1 MARGTCT
8 YRTGPRAFAAVG
20 LSVLGSRDARR
31 LDGGCSWAP
40 LGSRQEVPGEL
51 SAWYPGEHHD
61 LKYETV
67 VLHCNLF
74 WEPKQRAGGGRLAVT
89 IDGRTRV
96 VLREPRGAPLNPAAP
111 FAHNVTFCSPPIY
124 GSVRPEAIHEWV
136 EFHFHQGVDHMVMYD
151 AGGVDRT
158 VAALLALYVKLGEC
172 HRPGPQAGDGAM
184 SMLDLGST
192 CKRRCCASHE
202 RHWPGAGRMEIVDM
216 RHTAKYETWLYSQVM
231 LMNDCAYRTRFTTKW
246 AIYLDFDEYWQSD
259 HPTRKTIPDFL
270 TEYEGKAYVT
280 FGSMWW
286 GPQNCVPE
294 AQAEGPWM
302 VQRMFY
308 HWPEIY
314 CVNKER
320 FPASELC
327 LDYWGHRKYAVDPR
341 RVFALQIHRTEI
353 PQQGG
358 VDVDAKVAKNNHF
371 QGILK
376 RNGNWCT
383 EVLSKEQEIV
393 WWARGSEIADLATKA
408 RRSPVARLPPGLL
421 SYSS

>member
-1 MARGTCT
+1 MARRTCT
-8 YRTGPRAFAAVG
+8 YRTGPRAFAAIG

-61 LKYETV
+61 LKYEAV

-74 WEPKQRAGGGRLAVT
+74 WKPKQRAGGGRLAVT

-96 VLREPRGAPLNPAAP
+96 VLREPRAAPLSPAAP

-136 EFHFHQGVDHMVMYD
+136 EYHFHQGVDHMVMYD
-151 AGGVDRT
+151 AGGVDTT
-158 VAALLALYVKLGEC
+158 VAALLALYVKLG
-172 HRPGPQAGDGAM
+172 
-184 SMLDLGST
+184 
-192 CKRRCCASHE
+192 
-202 RHWPGAGRMEIVDM
+202 RMEVVDM

-246 AIYLDFDEYWQSD
+246 AVYLDFDEYWQSD
-259 HPTRKTIPDFL
+259 HPTRKTLPDFL
-270 TEYEGKAYVT
+270 NEYEGKAYVT
-280 FGSMWW
+280 FGSIWW

-320 FPASELC
+320 FPAWELC

-341 RVFALQIHRTEI
+341 RIHRTEI

-383 EVLSKEQEIV
+383 EVLSKEQEIE
-393 WWARGSEIADLATKA
+393 WWARGSEIAELATKA

-421 SYSS
+421 SYST